1 MTAPPFLSRVRLAR
15 TASVQALA
23 PLLLGGGAGGH
34 GSIDADHR
42 LVWSLFADGPDRRR
56 DFLWRRMDDGAF
68 LVLSARPPED
78 GHGLFEID
86 EPKPFA
92 PALEPGDRLRFSLRA
107 NPTVRPRDGER
118 RHAPRHDVVMDAL
131 NRRPAGAR
139 AEQRAA
145 AIREEGLA
153 WLARRGE
160 AAGFAVREGET
171 GVEGY
176 RQHSIGRRRPR
187 NASEAKRPKPMTFST
202 LDFDGVLE
210 VRDPPVFV
218 AAVARGFGPAKA
230 FGCGLMLVRRA

>member
-15 TASVQALA
+15 TASVRALA
-23 PLLLGGGAGGH
+23 PLLLGNGAGGGH

-78 GHGLFEID
+78 RHGLFEID
-86 EPKPFA
+86 APKPFA

-107 NPTVRPRDGER
+107 NPTVRPRDRER
-118 RHAPRHDVVMDAL
+118 RHARRHDVVMDAL
-131 NRRPAGAR
+131 DRRPEGAR

-145 AIREEGLA
+145 AIRDEGLA

-176 RQHSIGRRRPR
+176 RQHRVGRGPGK
-187 NASEAKRPKPMTFST
+187 EAMAFST

-210 VRDPPVFV
+210 VRDPPAFV
-218 AAVARGFGPAKA
+218 PAVARGFGPAKA